1 MSDPS
6 ATSGKPTSAAR
17 SRLSRI
23 MTVLDTNLLGS
34 VHGGV
39 VMKLVDDVAGVVAQR
54 HSGGPAVTASMDEM
68 AFLEPVRVGDLVHA
82 EAQVNWAGTTSMEVG
97 VRVLAEPWNEA
108 GVPPTRV
115 ATAYLVFVAVDEQGR
130 PRAVPPVIPE
140 TDEDRR
146 RFGEAQIRRRHRLAR
161 REEILASRR
170 AGVANDP
177 GTDTDTTGGEA
188 VTEG

>member
-1 MSDPS
+1 MTDTQPPG
-6 ATSGKPTSAAR
+6 APAAALEGKPTSAAR

-23 MTVLDTNLLGS
+23 MTALDVNLLGS

-54 HSGGPAVTASMDEM
+54 HSSGPAVTASMDEM
-68 AFLEPVRVGDLVHA
+68 AFLQPVRVGDLVHA

-108 GVPPTRV
+108 GVEPVRV

-130 PRAVPPVIPE
+130 PRPVPPVLPE
-140 TDEDRR
+140 TAEDRR
-146 RFGEAQIRRRHRLAR
+146 RTEEAEIRRTHRLAR
-161 REEILASRR
+161 RAAILASRESPVP
-170 AGVANDP
+170 GV
-177 GTDTDTTGGEA
+177 
-188 VTEG
+188 